1 MIDTIKS
8 YWKPLAVIF
17 FWGLSFIATKIALEE
32 VTPPVIIFIRQILGF
47 VLLFCFALIHKKS
60 LVIKIKDLGW
70 IVTLAAVACLHLWI
84 QVTGLQ
90 WTTASNTGWIIG
102 ITPVFMTILA
112 LIFFKEKL
120 LPIQLIGIVI
130 AFVGLLLLVSKGDL
144 TSIDF
149 ISNKGD
155 LLIVGST
162 ITWAVY
168 SLISKKITLE
178 YSSVTTT
185 LYLFLFVAILIA
197 PVTVNK
203 ENLTSIVSLS
213 FSGWMSVIFLGLFC
227 SGVAYVL
234 WAQALSEM
242 SATRVGAFLYIQPF
256 VTFFAAWFY
265 LGEDITILT
274 LVSGLIIIGGVIL
287 VNRK

>member
-1 MIDTIKS
+1 MINNIKS

-32 VTPPVIIFIRQILGF
+32 ITPPVIIFIRQILGF
-47 VLLFCFALIHKKS
+47 ILLFCFVIIQKKA
-60 LVIKIKDLGW
+60 LVIKLKDIGW
-70 IVTLAAVACLHLWI
+70 IITLAAVASLHLWI

-120 LPIQLIGIVI
+120 LPIQLTGIVT
-130 AFVGLLLLVSKGDL
+130 AFIGLLLLVSKGDL
-144 TSIDF
+144 SSIDF

-162 ITWAVY
+162 LTWAVY

-197 PVTVNK
+197 PVTINK
-203 ENLTSIVSLS
+203 ENLNSISSLS
-213 FSGWMSVIFLGLFC
+213 FSGWIAVAFLGLFC

-256 VTFFAAWFY
+256 VTFFAAWIY

-274 LVSGLIIIGGVIL
+274 LASGLIIIGGVIL